1 MTARKRTRS
10 FHLKLMCLAKYL
22 ELNRTPHVIATRL
35 RNAHDETVPAT
46 ISHKQDSRGRFP
58 SHYCWASAQQFSTL
72 PTGWLLRAF
81 RQFISLENNAILH
94 SIQKTS
100 WADDVE
106 DLGEHSSSVSS
117 PPHLFPDQS
126 KGEDYID
133 DSGIRTTVE
142 YAVNEEGKKVKVCR
156 GGSLPLCH

>member
-1 MTARKRTRS
+1 VSAS
-10 FHLKLMCLAKYL
+10 
-22 ELNRTPHVIATRL
+22 
-35 RNAHDETVPAT
+35 
-46 ISHKQDSRGRFP
+46 
-58 SHYCWASAQQFSTL
+58 SHYRAARAQQFSTP

-81 RQFISLENNAILH
+81 RRFTSRETNAILH

-106 DLGEHSSSVSS
+106 DLGEHSCSVSS

-126 KGEDYID
+126 KGEDYTD
-133 DSGIRTTVE
+133 DNGIRTTVE

-156 GGSLPLCH
+156 GGTTSALSLIIRTDHKEDQANSAEVVSRACRSRAKNMGQVRA